1 MTTTSKIEKTCAV
14 CSKKSEYETA
24 ASTQAQGPSDLDL
37 RPPPPTRNTLHLQ
50 MQECPGCGYCVAD
63 VAKVRDGIN
72 ALVKSEAYQK
82 ILKDKRPQLVNRYLA
97 ASFLAEKS
105 GVLDAAGHLAVRAA
119 WAADDAKAIDVA
131 KQCRLHAVALLDKQ
145 ASDGSGHEEAMMTD
159 LLRRAGEL
167 VRAKVMCDRGLSV
180 TRDPI
185 VRKVLQ
191 LEAKLIQV
199 KDVEAHRMDEVG
211 SAP

>member
-1 MTTTSKIEKTCAV
+1 MTTTSKIKKTCAV
-14 CSKKSEYETA
+14 CGRESEFEIA
-24 ASTQAQGPSDLDL
+24 ASTNTQGPSDLDL
-37 RPPPPTRNTLHLQ
+37 RPPPMTRNTLHLQ

-63 VAKVRDGIN
+63 VATARDGMK

-119 WAADDAKAIDVA
+119 WVADDAKASDLA
-131 KQCRLHAVALLDKQ
+131 KQCRLQAVALIDAQ

-191 LEAKLIQV
+191 LQAKLIQA
-199 KDVEAHRMDEVG
+199 KDLEAHRMDEV
-211 SAP
+211 A